1 MAGVSGG
8 SLAFETCRAGGIVS
22 SSSSSSSFPLNIGFI
37 GHSTFGKD
45 SPGWEYVRRILE
57 EHRPDAVQFFA
68 PAISAFSLENVKLS
82 SSSSLFVDNVGMCQ
96 SYGCKVVAQVGS
108 VRDGI
113 EALDAGVDCIV
124 AQGTEAGGH
133 GIRREL
139 GNGTLSLT
147 TRLVRLVQE
156 RNLNIPVLAAG
167 GIVDGSGLLAALS
180 LGADGAVLGTRLWV
194 SEEALG
200 PIAYKN
206 AIVKAASCDDVVRTQ
221 VFDTICNS
229 HRDTKWPY
237 PFDSSG
243 TLRNTTTEEWD
254 TSIHAL
260 ETELDSIFS
269 VASSSSKG
277 NKNVID
283 RLNHAEEVQLP
294 DAGCVYS
301 GQGVGEILSIA
312 PAYDIIKQ
320 VEVKATESYSRLQ
333 TVMSD

>member
-1 MAGVSGG
+1 MSESRCLFLV
-8 SLAFETCRAGGIVS
+8 FTCSVS
-22 SSSSSSSFPLNIGFI
+22 SILPNDI
-37 GHSTFGKD
+37 
-45 SPGWEYVRRILE
+45 RRIWIESNTLIF
-57 EHRPDAVQFFA
+57 QFI
-68 PAISAFSLENVKLS
+68 ISNS
-82 SSSSLFVDNVGMCQ
+82 
-96 SYGCKVVAQVGS
+96 
-108 VRDGI
+108 
-113 EALDAGVDCIV
+113 
-124 AQGTEAGGH
+124 H

-147 TRLVRLVQE
+147 ARLVRLVQD

-167 GIVDGSGLLAALS
+167 GIVDGSGLLATLS

-200 PIAYKN
+200 STAYKN

-221 VFDTICNS
+221 VFDTIWNS
-229 HRDTKWPY
+229 YRDTKWPY

-243 TLRNTTTEEWD
+243 TLRNTTTEDWD

-260 ETELDSIFS
+260 ETELDSIS
-269 VASSSSKG
+269 SAASSSSKG
-277 NKNVID
+277 HKNVID
-283 RLNHAEEVQLP
+283 KLNHAEEVQLP

-320 VEVKATESYSRLQ
+320 VEKDATESYSRLQ
-333 TVMSD
+333 TVMSN

>member
-1 MAGVSGG
+1 MF
-8 SLAFETCRAGGIVS
+8 LATNKILY
-22 SSSSSSSFPLNIGFI
+22 LNDI
-37 GHSTFGKD
+37 
-45 SPGWEYVRRILE
+45 RRIWIESNTLIF
-57 EHRPDAVQFFA
+57 HLI
-68 PAISAFSLENVKLS
+68 ISNS
-82 SSSSLFVDNVGMCQ
+82 
-96 SYGCKVVAQVGS
+96 
-108 VRDGI
+108 
-113 EALDAGVDCIV
+113 
-124 AQGTEAGGH
+124 H

-156 RNLNIPVLAAG
+156 RNLSIPVLAAG

-229 HRDTKWPY
+229 YRDTKWPY

-243 TLRNTTTEEWD
+243 TLRNTTTEDWD

-269 VASSSSKG
+269 VTSSSSKG

-283 RLNHAEEVQLP
+283 KLNHAEEVQLP

-312 PAYDIIKQ
+312 PAYDIIKL
-320 VEVKATESYSRLQ
+320 VEINATESYSRLQ